1 MQRTQFLMIKNNIL
15 ELEKDFMQLRKQKQS
30 KDKREKSTLYSKSN
44 NIELMTNDNG
54 NVVLDRIF
62 KSLFSR

>member
-1 MQRTQFLMIKNNIL
+1 MQRTQFLKIKNNIL

-44 NIELMTNDNG
+44 NIELMTNDNA

-62 KSLFSR
+62 ESLFSR

>member
-1 MQRTQFLMIKNNIL
+1 MQRTQFLKIKNNIL

-54 NVVLDRIF
+54 NVVLDIIF

>member
-1 MQRTQFLMIKNNIL
+1 MQRTQFLKIENNIL

-44 NIELMTNDNG
+44 NIELMTNDNA

>member
-1 MQRTQFLMIKNNIL
+1 MQRTHFLKIKNNIL

-44 NIELMTNDNG
+44 NIELMTNDNA

-62 KSLFSR
+62 ESLFSR

>member
-1 MQRTQFLMIKNNIL
+1 MQRTQFFNIKNNIL

-30 KDKREKSTLYSKSN
+30 KDKREKSTLYSKSK
-44 NIELMTNDNG
+44 NIELMTNDNA

>member
-1 MQRTQFLMIKNNIL
+1 
-15 ELEKDFMQLRKQKQS
+15 MQLRKQKKS

-44 NIELMTNDNG
+44 NIELMTNDNA

>member
-1 MQRTQFLMIKNNIL
+1 MQRNQFLKIKNNIL

-44 NIELMTNDNG
+44 NIELMTNDNA

-62 KSLFSR
+62 ESLFSR

>member
-1 MQRTQFLMIKNNIL
+1 MQRTQFLKIKNNIL

>member
-1 MQRTQFLMIKNNIL
+1 MQRTQFLKIKNNIL

-44 NIELMTNDNG
+44 NIELMTNDNA

>member
-1 MQRTQFLMIKNNIL
+1 MQRTHFLKIKNNIL
-15 ELEKDFMQLRKQKQS
+15 ELEKGFMQLRKQKQS

-44 NIELMTNDNG
+44 NIELMTNDNA

-62 KSLFSR
+62 ESLFSR

>member
-1 MQRTQFLMIKNNIL
+1 MQRTQFLKIKNNIL

-30 KDKREKSTLYSKSN
+30 KDKREKSTLYSKSK
-44 NIELMTNDNG
+44 NIELMTNDNA